1 MEKYETC
8 KHVISVGRTAVYVGT
23 GCPRANMIRGTL
35 VSTKTRCCQCLR
47 WEGREDAENAGKGRK
62 ADPNTGEKYGWG
74 RVLDYIGVEWEDIPA
89 VQMSLEDFLEV
100 TS

>member
-8 KHVISVGRTAVYVGT
+8 KHVLSVGRTAVYVGT

-35 VSTKTRCCQCLR
+35 VSTKTRCRQCLR

-62 ADPNTGEKYGWG
+62 TDPGTAESRDDAKGSAGKIRSLARCHPQNRG
-74 RVLDYIGVEWEDIPA
+74 RERSSAER
-89 VQMSLEDFLEV
+89 
-100 TS
+100 